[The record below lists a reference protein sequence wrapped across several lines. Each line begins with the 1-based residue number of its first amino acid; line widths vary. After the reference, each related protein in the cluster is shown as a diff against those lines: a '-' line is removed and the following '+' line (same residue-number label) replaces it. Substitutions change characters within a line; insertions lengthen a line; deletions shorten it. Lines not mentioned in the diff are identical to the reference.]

1 MAKFDVDADLVRKLA
16 DLLAESDLS
25 EIEYQVGEQRI
36 RVARGRAEAVPS
48 VTVAPA
54 AAATAPAPEAK
65 PAASSDVPH
74 PDAVTAPM
82 VGTVYLTPEPGE
94 PPFVKAGDQVNEG
107 QTLLIIEAMKV
118 MNQIRAPRSGT
129 VTAVLVEGGQP
140 VEYGEPLL
148 VLQ

>member
-1 MAKFDVDADLVRKLA
+1 MAKFDVDAALVRKLA

-25 EIEYQVGEQRI
+25 EIEYQMGEQRI
-36 RVARGRAEAVPS
+36 RVARTRAEATPA
-48 VTVAPA
+48 VTVTPPA
-54 AAATAPAPEAK
+54 ASVPAPEAK
-65 PAASSDVPH
+65 PAPASDAPH

-82 VGTVYLTPEPGE
+82 VGTVYLTPEPGQ
-94 PPFVKAGDQVNEG
+94 PPFVKVGDQVGEG

-129 VTAVLVEGGQP
+129 VTEILVEGGQP